1 MQTKNE
7 FNFQGGTLIKA
18 LCSSVRSYS
27 FRWSLGRSS
36 NLHFCLPK
44 VIFENMNGMSPSLV
58 CLTIAL
64 LICNEVPCDGQ
75 SHHKIGGTTHQE
87 ILDRLRIVEIENGQQ
102 DRKINELSKMVDRL
116 GALNRELQ
124 KEFQTL
130 ETKSSEPSQ
139 LGRKTKNLYHPHT
152 MQEY

>member
-1 MQTKNE
+1 MN
-7 FNFQGGTLIKA
+7 
-18 LCSSVRSYS
+18 SV
-27 FRWSLGRSS
+27 
-36 NLHFCLPK
+36 
-44 VIFENMNGMSPSLV
+44 SPSLV

-64 LICNEVPCDGQ
+64 LICNEVTCDGQ

-130 ETKSSEPSQ
+130 ETKSSVPSQ